1 MITHVN
7 SRESR
12 KKFGGG
18 FLAAVQFLTVIPLHR
33 DVTQKELGR
42 SLVYFPLVGL
52 GIGAVLF
59 GLDRLFILFLPA
71 AVGSALLLV
80 VLVLLTGANHLDGF
94 IDTCDGMVA
103 GRSPQERLDIMCDSR
118 VGGFGVV
125 GACCLLLVKYVS
137 LLFLPGA
144 YRMAGLLL
152 MPVLGRWAMVYAIFA
167 YPSARKTGMGQTF
180 KEQTDRWKM
189 IIATLIAIAISVAL
203 MKLWGFA
210 LMAAI
215 WLNVL
220 VLASFLK
227 GRLGGLTGDTYGALN
242 EVVEVFVLILVPL
255 VGGGYF

>member
-203 MKLWGFA
+203 MKLWGLA

-215 WLNVL
+215 WLSVL

>member
-1 MITHVN
+1 
-7 SRESR
+7 
-12 KKFGGG
+12 
-18 FLAAVQFLTVIPLHR
+18 
-33 DVTQKELGR
+33 
-42 SLVYFPLVGL
+42 VGL

-94 IDTCDGMVA
+94 IDTCDGMAA

-203 MKLWGFA
+203 MKLWGLA

-215 WLNVL
+215 WLSVL

>member
-59 GLDRLFILFLPA
+59 GLDRFFILFLPA
-71 AVGSALLLV
+71 AVGSALLIV

-94 IDTCDGMVA
+94 IDTCDGMAA

-203 MKLWGFA
+203 MKLWGLA

-215 WLNVL
+215 WLSVL

>member
-7 SRESR
+7 SRGSR
-12 KKFGGG
+12 KKFGGD

-59 GLDRLFILFLPA
+59 GLDRFFILFLPA
-71 AVGSALLLV
+71 AVGSALLIV

-94 IDTCDGMVA
+94 IDTCDGMAA

-203 MKLWGFA
+203 MKLWGLA

-215 WLNVL
+215 WLSVL

>member
-215 WLNVL
+215 WLSVL

>member
-59 GLDRLFILFLPA
+59 GLDQLFILFLPA

-94 IDTCDGMVA
+94 IDTCDGMAA

-203 MKLWGFA
+203 MKLWGLA

-215 WLNVL
+215 WLSVL

>member
-52 GIGAVLF
+52 GIGAALF

-94 IDTCDGMVA
+94 IDTCDGMAA

-189 IIATLIAIAISVAL
+189 IIATLIAIAISVVL
-203 MKLWGFA
+203 MKLWGLA

-215 WLNVL
+215 WLSVL

>member
-94 IDTCDGMVA
+94 IDTCDGMAA

>member
-7 SRESR
+7 SGESR
-12 KKFGGG
+12 KKFGEG

-94 IDTCDGMVA
+94 IDTCDGMAA

-203 MKLWGFA
+203 MKLWGLA

-215 WLNVL
+215 WLSVL

>member
-7 SRESR
+7 SRGSR
-12 KKFGGG
+12 KKFGGD

-59 GLDRLFILFLPA
+59 GLDRFFILFLPA
-71 AVGSALLLV
+71 AVGSALLIV

-94 IDTCDGMVA
+94 IDTCDGMAA

-203 MKLWGFA
+203 MKLWGLA

-215 WLNVL
+215 WLSVL

-227 GRLGGLTGDTYGALN
+227 ARLGGLTGDTYGALN
-242 EVVEVFVLILVPL
+242 EVVEVFVLVLVPL

>member
-7 SRESR
+7 SRGSR
-12 KKFGGG
+12 KKFGGD

-59 GLDRLFILFLPA
+59 GLDRFFILFLPA
-71 AVGSALLLV
+71 AVGSALLIV

-94 IDTCDGMVA
+94 IDTCDGMAA

-203 MKLWGFA
+203 MKLWGLA

-215 WLNVL
+215 WLIVL

>member
-7 SRESR
+7 SKGSR

-59 GLDRLFILFLPA
+59 GLDRFFILFLPA
-71 AVGSALLLV
+71 AVGSALLIV

-94 IDTCDGMVA
+94 IDTCDGMAA

-203 MKLWGFA
+203 MKLWGLA

-215 WLNVL
+215 WLSVL

-227 GRLGGLTGDTYGALN
+227 ARLGGLTGDTYGALN
-242 EVVEVFVLILVPL
+242 EVVEVFVLVLVPL

>member
-94 IDTCDGMVA
+94 IDTCDGMAA

-203 MKLWGFA
+203 MKLWGLA

-215 WLNVL
+215 WLSVL